1 MLNIQS
7 TKNLISGLRERL
19 KVLNET
25 SLEVL
30 VILPILLQDCT
41 YLILIVHILC
51 DRLQHYNHENTLG
64 LSQMNKFL
72 EEFLY
77 LCGLVDQR

>member
-1 MLNIQS
+1 MLDIQS
-7 TKNLISGLRERL
+7 TENLISRLREGL

-41 YLILIVHILC
+41 HLILIVHVLC
-51 DRLQHYNHENTLG
+51 DRLQHYNHEYTLG

-72 EEFLY
+72 EKFLY
-77 LCGLVDQR
+77 LCGLVDQ

>member
-7 TKNLISGLRERL
+7 TNNLIFCLRERL

-30 VILPILLQDCT
+30 VILPILLQDST
-41 YLILIVHILC
+41 YLILIVHVLS
-51 DRLQHYNHENTLG
+51 DRLHHYNHENTLG

-77 LCGLVDQR
+77 LWGLVDKR